1 LTLNPPW
8 CILLAMEIKGQVIIN
23 FNILDL
29 DNISSSILFGE
40 DLEPHQ
46 IEKISKHL
54 SSQKRIKQQSE
65 VISDM
70 MRQYG
75 TK

>member
-1 LTLNPPW
+1 
-8 CILLAMEIKGQVIIN
+8 MEIKGQVIIN

>member
-1 LTLNPPW
+1 
-8 CILLAMEIKGQVIIN
+8 MEIKGQVIIH

-54 SSQKRIKQQSE
+54 SSQKKIKQQSE

-70 MRQYG
+70 ARQYEA
-75 TK
+75 K